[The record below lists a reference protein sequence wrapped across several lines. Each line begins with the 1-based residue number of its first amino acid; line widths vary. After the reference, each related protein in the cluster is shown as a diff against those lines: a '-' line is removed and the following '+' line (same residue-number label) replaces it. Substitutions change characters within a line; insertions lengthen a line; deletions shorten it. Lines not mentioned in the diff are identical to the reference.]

1 MKSPL
6 KHGRMDHF
14 PKVCH
19 STFQWRPSG
28 DPRWPVVE
36 NRGVLRISK
45 WVDWY
50 FLLLEAD
57 PSLCNFIQLRSVYL
71 SHRVNTDVE
80 RRRRGE
86 MNSPVPQRAPCYCVS
101 GMNTKKKG
109 TGTRFC
115 FLQLAAPRL
124 LLAHFDVRKVEGNQS
139 HFLLSARCGL
149 LLPGVRKLGG
159 RLAVKHGRSGKCA
172 QRRDAAKHNTGKPPA
187 RGGSHRSGRTDG
199 ARIGAPSS
207 LFNL

>member
-14 PKVCH
+14 PQVCH
-19 STFQWRPSG
+19 STFQRRPSG
-28 DPRWPVVE
+28 DPRWPAAE

-45 WVDWY
+45 WDASY
-50 FLLLEAD
+50 FFLPEAN
-57 PSLCNFIQLRSVYL
+57 PSLCNFIQLRSIYL

-80 RRRRGE
+80 RRRWGE

-101 GMNTKKKG
+101 GMNAKKG
-109 TGTRFC
+109 SWTH
-115 FLQLAAPRL
+115 FLQLAGSPRL
-124 LLAHFDVRKVEGNQS
+124 PLAHFDVRKVEGNQS
-139 HFLLSARCGL
+139 HFLLSGRCGL

-172 QRRDAAKHNTGKPPA
+172 QRRNAAKHNTGKPPVQ
-187 RGGSHRSGRTDG
+187 GGSHRSG
-199 ARIGAPSS
+199 
-207 LFNL
+207 